1 MSTTNTFAYNTGPT
15 ISGTTQVGGLSVGY
29 PISGYTSSPQ
39 YWNGPDQDLGYV
51 IAKSVSG
58 NTQPTPVFGVTA
70 SVGFWST
77 KNMTNPLSDA
87 SFIQL
92 SEYVSNKAGSPQ
104 TFTAATDA
112 SSWLTS
118 YGYWNSYGLGF
129 TLSPSDFTNA
139 NWGTYISPLSPQS
152 DGFQTTGQS
161 GPGEAFYG
169 PNLSI
174 DGGGNLPKLNEIR
187 SYWTNNGINA
197 NSNAYMFNV
206 TWGAGSTLSSGVV
219 IMVLYDYGD
228 TNARLQLG
236 VVDTSDP
243 IWQTPGTSYYS
254 GPIHTLAGT
263 WKFPATFTLIQPPI
277 ADGNNWC

>member
-92 SEYVSNKAGSPQ
+92 SEYVANKAGSPQ

-112 SSWLTS
+112 STWLTAN
-118 YGYWNSYGLGF
+118 GYWNSYGNLASF
-129 TLSPSDFTNA
+129 TINPSDFTNGGA
-139 NWGTYISPLSPQS
+139 IYQATLAVGTNGV
-152 DGFQTTGQS
+152 DGFVNTAAQGNFYEGYYGFGLTSGAISAISAAVTQAGIDPNNSTGYIWS
-161 GPGEAFYG
+161 
-169 PNLSI
+169 
-174 DGGGNLPKLNEIR
+174 
-187 SYWTNNGINA
+187 
-197 NSNAYMFNV
+197 V
-206 TWGAGSTLSSGVV
+206 TWGAGSSISSGYVKFGFDAGGYFDIQTV
-219 IMVLYDYGD
+219 DPAD
-228 TNARLQLG
+228 ADWQLPG
-236 VVDTSDP
+236 VSN
-243 IWQTPGTSYYS
+243 GT
-254 GPIHTLAGT
+254 TLVGT
-263 WKFPATFTLIQPPI
+263 FLFPATFTQYIPLTNK
-277 ADGNNWC
+277 GGWC